1 MRGYTR
7 SGENL
12 HIELADGRVITLQ
25 GYFAD
30 VADEPRLFISSDGVL
45 HEVFFAEGN
54 NGVLFAEYGQS
65 AEWGKWSPNDAL
77 IHSGRPEVVT
87 AEVYGAEDNEVS
99 MLAAGL
105 LGGGSLLGAAG
116 AAGAAA
122 LGLAALGGG
131 SSGGGGNGAGPVAPT
146 VDDTSVV
153 VGGDGADET
162 VTVTGTGE
170 PGDEVEVVIGGE
182 TVNTVVDDNGEWE
195 VVFEG
200 ENFPDDGT
208 YPVEVTV
215 SGDGEDDV
223 TELTGPE
230 VVIDLTGPATAV
242 TGGTAEAG
250 DLINLEAHPSGLTV
264 TGTGEVGAGVTVTID
279 DVTHETTVDETG
291 GWSVDFTQDEIAGG
305 EYTTDVTVVSE
316 DSFGNT
322 TTLTE
327 TVVVDTIPNDITIN
341 TAVIGAEGV
350 VNADEAA
357 GEVVITGTATPGAA
371 LEVAVAGLTQSV
383 TADADGNWTTTLPS
397 GTLAAG
403 EYDAPITVTS
413 TDGAGN
419 ASSVSGS
426 FAVDTIPNDIT
437 INTGIIGGDGV
448 VNADEATGD
457 LAITG
462 TATPGAVVD
471 VTVAGVTQSVTTD
484 ASGNW
489 GFTLAG
495 GSFEPGEYDATIT
508 ATSTD
513 AAGNT
518 SSVSGQVTIDTV
530 PNDITINTAIIGGDG
545 VVNAGEAAG
554 DLAITGTATP
564 GAVVDV
570 TVAGVTQSVTTDASG
585 NWGFTLPGGS
595 FAAGVYDA
603 PITATSTDAAG
614 NTSGTASTVQIDTEV
629 SVTLN
634 DASIETDGVINAEER
649 ADGVQVTGTAEAG
662 ATVEVTMGTATLTTL
677 AGADGQWSVSY
688 STADVPT
695 GEVSVP
701 INVTATDSNGN
712 VTTTSGS
719 VQVDSLVTPLQ
730 LDALPGG
737 SDAVVNAE
745 EALQGLTLT
754 GVVEPGSSL
763 TVTLDGV
770 SHAATVAADGTW
782 SVAFP
787 ASDLPSG
794 EQSVTLDLTA
804 TDQAGNTR
812 TETQMASFDTDAG
825 TLTLSSEAIEGD
837 DVINMVEASDGVVI
851 QGTSNP
857 GATVT
862 VTLAGVTHTALTD
875 AAGNWTTTYGAN
887 EIAPGTYQ
895 ADITAETTDAA
906 GNTLQVSDSVQVDT
920 EVVNFANLDVSAGT
934 DDVINAAE
942 ASQGVTITGT
952 TEPGASVMVTIEG
965 ESRPGVV
972 DANGNWS
979 AMFEDGSITAGEY
992 DTTVSVTSTDAVG
1005 NVAEISEPVRIDT
1018 FVNTLALTS
1027 SSAGS
1032 DGVVNIEELQSGDAL
1047 QLAGQVEPGSVVS
1060 VAFNG
1065 QDYVA
1070 TVAASGAW
1078 TVDIP
1083 AANVPLGEYE
1093 ASFAVSA
1100 TDAAG
1105 NTDTITETLQ
1115 IDTEAPD
1122 GAIIESITQGVTG
1135 IRGISTQLSEDT
1147 QDVLQV
1153 SEAGVVSDVNMTAVD
1168 IPAINETN
1176 FIFAQNVPDG
1186 SDLIVSTTDDAGN
1199 SRSNYLVLDD
1209 EVVGTEVSLGNP
1221 GLGAHNVEAVDLEF
1235 AEEAHLTLSEADVLA
1250 LSGASD
1256 TLTVYGDG
1264 DDQVTLTG
1272 ATHLGRVTN
1281 GDGQSFAEYQLGDAT
1296 VLIDEDITNVV
1307 I

>member
-1 MRGYTR
+1 MNAIDYVVRTSAGAIQRDVLQSGDQNAVIAVAPGAEVSLNLMQSDMRGYTR

-87 AEVYGAEDNEVS
+87 AEVYGAEGNEVS

-122 LGLAALGGG
+122 LGLAALGGSG
-131 SSGGGGNGAGPVAPT
+131 GGGGGNGAGPVVPT

-195 VVFEG
+195 AVFEG

-230 VVIDLTGPATAV
+230 VVIDLTGPATTI

-250 DLINLEAHPSGLTV
+250 DLINLEAHPNGLTV
-264 TGTGEVGAGVTVTID
+264 TGTGEAGAGITVTID
-279 DVTHETTVDETG
+279 DVTHETIVDETG
-291 GWSVDFTQDEIAGG
+291 GWSVDFTQEEIPGG
-305 EYTTDVTVVSE
+305 EYTTDVIVVSE

-341 TAVIGAEGV
+341 TAVIGGEGV

-371 LEVAVAGLTQSV
+371 LEVSVAGLTQSV
-383 TADADGNWTTTLPS
+383 TVDADGNWTTTLPG

-403 EYDAPITVTS
+403 EYDAPITATS
-413 TDGAGN
+413 IDGAGN

-437 INTGIIGGDGV
+437 INTAIIGGDGV
-448 VNADEATGD
+448 VNADEAT
-457 LAITG
+457 
-462 TATPGAVVD
+462 
-471 VTVAGVTQSVTTD
+471 
-484 ASGNW
+484 
-489 GFTLAG
+489 
-495 GSFEPGEYDATIT
+495 
-508 ATSTD
+508 
-513 AAGNT
+513 
-518 SSVSGQVTIDTV
+518 
-530 PNDITINTAIIGGDG
+530 
-545 VVNAGEAAG
+545 G

-688 STADVPT
+688 SAADVPT

-851 QGTSNP
+851 HGTSNP

-942 ASQGVTITGT
+942 ARQGVTITGT

-1032 DGVVNIEELQSGDAL
+1032 DGVVNTEELQSGDAL